1 MNALEYIKLAFRA
14 LQTNKVRSILTMLGI
29 IIGVSSVIL
38 LISIGTGLQEYVTT
52 QFQSLGANTIFIM
65 PCKMDLKNMRSTG
78 VAMMTVSK
86 LEITDVEDI
95 QRASSLIAFASPAVA
110 GAGIITYRGKTV
122 STEMAGVWENY
133 FQIMN
138 FTPVNGDLIQQ
149 NDVERSRK
157 VIVLGDKP
165 ATDLFGDTDPVG
177 KYLDVGGVRYL
188 VKGRLAPKGSGG
200 AMGAN
205 IDDHAFIPYTT
216 ALRQFNQTKP
226 YMIAVKTVSQS
237 DVEQASNDITRVL
250 LRRLKS
256 DDFTVMKQTDLLNTI
271 TQFLEV
277 ITIALGGIAAI
288 SLLVGGI
295 GIMNIMLVS
304 VTERTSEIGLRKSV
318 GATPRDILM
327 QFLIESIILSLL
339 GGIIGITIGTLGSL
353 AMNVMIKTYVS
364 AWSVLLASGFSALIG
379 IIFGVAPAYRASRL
393 DPIEALRYE

>member
-65 PCKMDLKNMRSTG
+65 PGKMDLKNMRSTG

-304 VTERTSEIGLRKSV
+304 VTERTREIGLRKFV

>member
-65 PCKMDLKNMRSTG
+65 PGKMDLKNMRSTG

-304 VTERTSEIGLRKSV
+304 VTERTREIGLRKSV

-379 IIFGVAPAYRASRL
+379 IIFGVAPAY
-393 DPIEALRYE
+393 

>member
-65 PCKMDLKNMRSTG
+65 PGKMDLKNMRSTG

-304 VTERTSEIGLRKSV
+304 VTERTREIGLRKSV